1 MLPLLAYFGR
11 RAAGRPAGFHQ
22 IPDLFAA
29 FQNPQEDAPGRL
41 MGPTN
46 SKLNGTY
53 NQLDEGFLI
62 HREAESYNLLYNSIN
77 QLNQILADS
86 MAGGSIRNEG

>member
-1 MLPLLAYFGR
+1 
-11 RAAGRPAGFHQ
+11 
-22 IPDLFAA
+22 
-29 FQNPQEDAPGRL
+29 

>member
-1 MLPLLAYFGR
+1 
-11 RAAGRPAGFHQ
+11 
-22 IPDLFAA
+22 
-29 FQNPQEDAPGRL
+29 

-53 NQLDEGFLI
+53 NQLDEDFLI